1 MYIDFKRVYANKAKA
16 EFDNGVKH
24 IKPTIFNKDYTINTK
39 SSSSYIDAINT
50 KVSFDKETI
59 NSDEFV
65 KIHPL
70 LISMLLGKGESV
82 LAVLGFFIQSLN
94 YNSNCIHAT
103 INEISSTM
111 AISDKSVREGIDYLC
126 YKKVIAKT
134 TIQSEY
140 IINHNIIFKGKIEDF
155 VKAYNKLYDGKYAE
169 TDSKGKIIISKDIVK
184 IEKSFRYS
192 RKKVVENSN
201 GECNN
206 KGECGGDEG
215 GEYGKDGEGD
225 RGYRF

>member
-1 MYIDFKRVYANKAKA
+1 MYIDFKRAYANKAKA
-16 EFDNGVKH
+16 EFDNGIKH

-39 SSSSYIDAINT
+39 SSFSYIDSINT
-50 KVSFDKETI
+50 KVSFDKEI
-59 NSDEFV
+59 MNSDEFV

-111 AISDKSVREGIDYLC
+111 AISDKSIREGIDYLC
-126 YKKVIAKT
+126 QRKVIAKT

-169 TDSKGKIIISKDIVK
+169 TDSKGKIIISKDIVR
-184 IEKSFRYS
+184 IEKSFRYN
-192 RKKVVENSN
+192 RRKVVENSN
-201 GECNN
+201 DECNS
-206 KGECGGDEG
+206 KGECREDKGEDER
-215 GEYGKDGEGD
+215 GD